1 MHAGV
6 GEKHAEAVCFVEE
19 FFVGDFTVF
28 ILVHLV
34 VNTVQIVLTE
44 GIDSHELFDPT
55 FKFFLAQL
63 TISICIKLLENIT
76 HGV

>member
-6 GEKHAEAVCFVEE
+6 GEKHAEAVCFAKE

-34 VNTVQIVLTE
+34 LNTVQIVFAE
-44 GIDSHELFDPT
+44 GI
-55 FKFFLAQL
+55 
-63 TISICIKLLENIT
+63 
-76 HGV
+76 